1 GVVFGGGAL
10 VSHLCL
16 ALQQVQ
22 LGDAQRF
29 LGEVDARDLGAAAG
43 HRLGEDAPAAAH
55 VEHPL
60 AAEARA
66 LVDPVEAQRID
77 VVQRA
82 ELALRVP
89 PAMGELAEF
98 LQLCR
103 VGVHRIHCP
112 KKKPRRSGA
121 LFAALRGYL
130 FVDPDSLEDEP
141 LALPA
146 LGLDPEVAPAA
157 DGAPVEAVDS
167 RLPSSS
173 ASTRRSGC
181 RQAMSLA
188 FLLFSG
194 PILSHSLPVIG
205 SLLPLPS
212 TCRRLESTPFCAR

>member
-1 GVVFGGGAL
+1 MAFTAAAKSGAVSAKVPSKSNSTARLVTHAAQEIVDVAVALEQVHAGDDVERAGMALGVVFGGGAL

-112 KKKPRRSGA
+112 KKKPRRGGA

-141 LALPA
+141 LALPT
-146 LGLDPEVAPAA
+146 LGLDPEVAPA
-157 DGAPVEAVDS
+157 
-167 RLPSSS
+167 
-173 ASTRRSGC
+173 
-181 RQAMSLA
+181 
-188 FLLFSG
+188 
-194 PILSHSLPVIG
+194 
-205 SLLPLPS
+205 
-212 TCRRLESTPFCAR
+212 